1 MVKKKMEATN
11 KTYEYKRLKSTP
23 GMWIIYFAFLGV
35 LLAIS
40 IIGINTFI
48 NQASGD
54 LLATKVYT
62 IEDDVISIKMPDNW
76 TLSNNS
82 DLDAITWTSDN
93 GYESLSISS
102 VDSPTV
108 SEASI
113 VYMLELRN
121 AFPDASSDFK
131 YNEVTIGGKKMFA
144 TQIMYESKYY
154 LCGVKESGNTII
166 KFVYSASAIA
176 GEISDIDTMIASIN
190 YRKKG

>member
-1 MVKKKMEATN
+1 MIKMETTN
-11 KTYEYKRLKSTP
+11 KTFEYKRLKSTP

-48 NQASGD
+48 KQSSGD

-62 IEDDVISIKMPDNW
+62 IGEDVVSIKMPDNW
-76 TLSNNS
+76 TLSSSS
-82 DLDAITWTSDN
+82 DTDAITWTSDN
-93 GYESLSISS
+93 GYESLSISA
-102 VDSPTV
+102 VDATSL

-121 AFPDASSDFK
+121 AFPDATSDFE

-144 TQIMYESKYY
+144 VQIMYESIYY
-154 LCGVKESGNTII
+154 LCGIKESGNTFI
-166 KFVYSASAIA
+166 KFVYSASAMS

>member
-1 MVKKKMEATN
+1 MEATN

-54 LLATKVYT
+54 LLSTKVYT

-76 TLSNNS
+76 TLSSNS

-166 KFVYSASAIA
+166 KFVYSASAIS